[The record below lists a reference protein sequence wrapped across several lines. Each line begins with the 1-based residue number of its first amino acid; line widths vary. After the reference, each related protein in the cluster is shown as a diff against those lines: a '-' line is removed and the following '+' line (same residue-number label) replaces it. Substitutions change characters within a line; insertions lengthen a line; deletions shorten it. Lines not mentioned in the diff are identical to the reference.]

1 MILKLSWNNDRKKN
15 SKLIVIKFQKQKQ
28 KAVKG
33 EILTKIAK
41 RKENKIDKRNVT
53 LRHHNKVKDR

>member
-1 MILKLSWNNDRKKN
+1 M
-15 SKLIVIKFQKQKQ
+15 IKFQKQKQ